1 MAVDYPKLR
10 EKVFQRY
17 PLFRSSEMER
27 QILFERSSDRLSQ
40 VVDLPAFPFGPAP
53 IAPNR

>member
-1 MAVDYPKLR
+1 
-10 EKVFQRY
+10 
-17 PLFRSSEMER
+17 MER